1 MHRNLV
7 FHSDEHFDTFISDI
21 FFSTS
26 KFGKKKF
33 RVGGKK
39 LGTVG

>member
-21 FFSTS
+21 FFQLQNLE
-26 KFGKKKF
+26 KKKF

>member
-21 FFSTS
+21 SFSTS
-26 KFGKKKF
+26 K
-33 RVGGKK
+33 GGVPPYMEF
-39 LGTVG
+39 T

>member
-21 FFSTS
+21 FFQPQNLEKKSL
-26 KFGKKKF
+26 GKGVK
-33 RVGGKK
+33 
-39 LGTVG
+39 T